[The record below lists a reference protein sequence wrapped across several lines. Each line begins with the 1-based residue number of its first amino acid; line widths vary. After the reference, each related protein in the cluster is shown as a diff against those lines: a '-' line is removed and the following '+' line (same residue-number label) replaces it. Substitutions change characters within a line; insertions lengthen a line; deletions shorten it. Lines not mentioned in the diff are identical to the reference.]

1 MMVRARFAEV
11 AIRALLSKRGPG
23 DDDDDDDEDD
33 DDLFSSE
40 ADANSLDD
48 MAAHSTKGLRD
59 QGRGGGKVVR
69 AKLKSG
75 GGPGTEW
82 PVAPKVKLKLKTQ
95 VYEGGPG
102 SGPRPGSGLD
112 SFTGEPVK
120 GPLDFSGKPFRG
132 PLQGP
137 AKGEP
142 VPKPP
147 VKKYPKSSRSAEVAP
162 PGMEPVVKALKRK
175 KGITNPFA
183 VAWSMHNKAK
193 RKRASEA
200 AAWWLF
206 RRGYA
211 GPLINQRAIE
221 VFLTRQGMGALDE
234 FQAFLEKVE
243 AAPISVGAAL
253 VRPGAR
259 PLATVKDPQGHMS
272 TVAVPK
278 KSFRQDLQRKLRLRK
293 VMQPERPGNKP
304 PKAQGVPPG
313 KVASA

>member
-1 MMVRARFAEV
+1 MMTRARFAEV
-11 AIRALLSKRGPG
+11 SIRALLAKRGP
-23 DDDDDDDEDD
+23 DDDDDDDDD
-33 DDLFSSE
+33 DDLFSAE

-82 PVAPKVKLKLKTQ
+82 PAAPKLKLKLPTQ
-95 VYEGGPG
+95 NY
-102 SGPRPGSGLD
+102 
-112 SFTGEPVK
+112 
-120 GPLDFSGKPFRG
+120 
-132 PLQGP
+132 
-137 AKGEP
+137 
-142 VPKPP
+142 
-147 VKKYPKSSRSAEVAP
+147 EVAP

-211 GPLINQRAIE
+211 GPLINRRAIE
-221 VFLTRQGMGALDE
+221 VFLVRQGFDALNE

-243 AAPISVGAAL
+243 AAPVSVGAAL

-259 PLATVKDPQGHMS
+259 PVASVRDPQGHMS

-278 KSFRQDLQRKLRLRK
+278 KAFRQDLQRKLRLRK
-293 VMQPERPGNKP
+293 VMQPERPTKLP
-304 PKAQGVPPG
+304 PKAQGVGPG
-313 KVASA
+313 KVA